1 VRARGVRGAG
11 RSALALSRRPR
22 RLSHTRAPRTAL
34 IPRFLPGRYAR
45 AARDPTLGISSW
57 HRIRCATPG
66 RWCNG
71 RWAEFLLYDT
81 VTFNNT
87 QHDGFTANSVPCV
100 VRSTA
105 AASWCSL
112 GRRTVHR
119 PSWVDWEACF
129 QGGTFYVTCK
139 LLLKSAPWYVANM
152 SLPADQQMDSNV
164 LAAPAEYPVGLSYH
178 VSGACARVH
187 AGPCIVQAQ
196 ARVLLLLLAPWP

>member
-1 VRARGVRGAG
+1 
-11 RSALALSRRPR
+11 
-22 RLSHTRAPRTAL
+22 
-34 IPRFLPGRYAR
+34 
-45 AARDPTLGISSW
+45 
-57 HRIRCATPG
+57 
-66 RWCNG
+66 
-71 RWAEFLLYDT
+71 
-81 VTFNNT
+81 
-87 QHDGFTANSVPCV
+87 V

-178 VSGACARVH
+178 VSGRVH
-187 AGPCIVQAQ
+187 ARARRGCHATCIVQTQ
-196 ARVLLLLLAPWP
+196 RTFCMLAPWP